1 MITRENIID
10 NIYNTIKNQKITN
23 REQARQIYNVFIDT
37 IKNAVNNDERV
48 QLHNF
53 GSFVKKHYKEKQG
66 MNIHTGQRLIAPAYD
81 KIVFNDFNINKGK
94 SVPIDETKKESKTKG
109 TKAIKKTK

>member
-1 MITRENIID
+1 MITREHIID
-10 NIYNTIKNQKITN
+10 KIYDTIKNQKITN
-23 REQARQIYNVFIDT
+23 REQAREIYNVFIDT

-66 MNIHTGQRLIAPAYD
+66 MNIHTKQKLIAPAYT

-94 SVPIDETKKESKTKG
+94 SVPIDEKTPEKE
-109 TKAIKKTK
+109 